1 MNRLL
6 KKESFFKNC
15 EIHMLHSGISLSE
28 QRTVF
33 QKSYLKRKII
43 LSTNIAE
50 TSITINDVAYVIDS
64 GLVKINGFNSNL
76 GIATLSLEYIS
87 KANAIQRQGR
97 AGRTKPGKC
106 YHLYTEQ
113 QFNSFDDYP
122 TPEIQRISLE
132 EVILQV
138 RSLDRNCT
146 FKVED
151 FLSKLMEPP
160 NVDNINHGLDK
171 LISLGALREED
182 EKLTKLGEYLS
193 DIPINPTY
201 GKLLIVYISTPISI
215 K

>member
-1 MNRLL
+1 
-6 KKESFFKNC
+6 
-15 EIHMLHSGISLSE
+15 MLHSGISLSE
-28 QRTVF
+28 QKTVF
-33 QKSYLKRKII
+33 QRSYSKRKII

-50 TSITINDVAYVIDS
+50 TSITINEVAYVIDS
-64 GLVKINGFNSNL
+64 GLVKVNGFNSNL
-76 GIATLSLEYIS
+76 GIGTLSLEYIS

-106 YHLYTEQ
+106 YHLYTKE
-113 QFNSFDDYP
+113 QFNLFNEYP

-146 FKVED
+146 FKVEN
-151 FLSKLMEPP
+151 FLSKLIEPP
-160 NVDNINHGLDK
+160 KIENINNGLEK
-171 LISLGALREED
+171 LISLGALRKED

-201 GKLLIVYISTPISI
+201 GKLLIV
-215 K
+215 